1 MLLVSDQ
8 FPPMTGGVPTVA
20 SQLAAGLAGRGHKV
34 AVLAPSESRRGG
46 TGSAGGARVFYA
58 GSAPW
63 PGYPGLRFAAPSPAA
78 VRALVQ
84 RFRPDVVHAHSPL
97 GLGLAALRAARR
109 LGVPVVYTH
118 HYLPANALPG
128 PRRPAAFD
136 RAFWAAITAFASRC
150 TLVTAP
156 TATALDLLAGN
167 GLTTPGRVI
176 SNGIDTARFCP
187 GPADPALA
195 ARYGLPA
202 GVPVIVSVGRLSP
215 EKRAGDLI
223 GALARLRV
231 PAVLVLAGS
240 GPSRAALER
249 AARRAGVAGQ
259 VLFPGFVPDAD
270 LAGLYRAAEVFA
282 TASPAELQGITAL
295 QALACGL
302 PAAAPAA
309 GALPELVTPGV
320 TGALFAPGDS
330 GGAARCLESLLAG
343 PPGSFAA
350 AARAAAARHDLAR
363 CLTQWEHAYAGLA
376 RDPGRTR

>member
-1 MLLVSDQ
+1 
-8 FPPMTGGVPTVA
+8 VPTVA
-20 SQLAAGLAGRGHKV
+20 SQLAAGLAARGHEV

-46 TGSAGGARVFYA
+46 TGNTGGARVYYS

-63 PGYPGLRFAAPSPAA
+63 PGYPGLRFAAPSAAA
-78 VRALVQ
+78 VRALAG

-97 GLGLAALRAARR
+97 GLGLSALRAARR

-128 PRRPAAFD
+128 PLRPAAFD
-136 RAFWAAITAFASRC
+136 RAFWAAITAFARRC

-156 TATALDLLAGN
+156 TTTALALLTSN
-167 GLTTPGRVI
+167 GMAVPGQVI
-176 SNGIDTARFCP
+176 SNGIDTARFSP

-223 GALARLRV
+223 EALARLRV

-240 GPSRAALER
+240 GPSRGALER
-249 AARRAGVAGQ
+249 AARSAGVAGR

-270 LAGLYRAAEVFA
+270 LAGLYRAADVFA
-282 TASPAELQGITAL
+282 TASQAELQGIAAL

-302 PAAAPAA
+302 PVAAPAA
-309 GALPELVTPGV
+309 GALPELVQPGV

-330 GGAARCLESLLAG
+330 AGAADCLESLMDG
-343 PPGSFAA
+343 PPARYRA
-350 AARAAAARHDLAR
+350 AARAAAAGHDLAR
-363 CLTQWEHAYAGLA
+363 CLTRWEHAYAGLA
-376 RDPGRTR
+376 RDPRRPR